1 MKENNKPIDRT
12 VIKIRTKENMYYTF
26 MEFPWDQ
33 LEHDDNCKTFK
44 DVKSY
49 ARYLA
54 DGKIEEIVFT
64 NPNELIYLYP
74 EHKAISRDSIMEIYT
89 EDTIALLKDRH

>member
-1 MKENNKPIDRT
+1 MKLRGGKEMKENDKPIDRT

-33 LEHDDNCKTFK
+33 LEHDNNCKTFK

-49 ARYLA
+49 AR
-54 DGKIEEIVFT
+54 
-64 NPNELIYLYP
+64 
-74 EHKAISRDSIMEIYT
+74 
-89 EDTIALLKDRH
+89 